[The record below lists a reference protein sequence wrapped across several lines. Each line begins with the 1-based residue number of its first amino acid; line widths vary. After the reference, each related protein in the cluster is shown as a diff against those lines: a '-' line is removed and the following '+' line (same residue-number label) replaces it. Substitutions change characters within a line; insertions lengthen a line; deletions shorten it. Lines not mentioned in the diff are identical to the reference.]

1 MTLTAHGDT
10 HGDTNPTRRD
20 DRAAAAL
27 DAYREHGTWAKAA
40 EVAGYTNKGS
50 AYRAAMK
57 LLGRR
62 VDATV
67 AQLREEANAR
77 TAERMAVLSE
87 MVYDLDLSPET
98 RLRAH
103 AEFTRLEARH
113 ARLNGMDAPIQV
125 ALSAGVAADLEDAL
139 AEAEAVLMPG
149 EVLAVHD
156 EPIQGGDD
164 GEA

>member
-1 MTLTAHGDT
+1 MTTTAHGDT
-10 HGDTNPTRRD
+10 STAGFT
-20 DRAAAAL
+20 DRAETAL
-27 DAYREHGTWAKAA
+27 EAYRTHGTWQKAA
-40 EVAGYTNKGS
+40 ELSGYTNKGS

-67 AQLREEANAR
+67 TQLRADANAR
-77 TAERMAVLSE
+77 TAERMAVLTE

-125 ALSAGVAADLEDAL
+125 AISAGVAADLADAL
-139 AEAEAVLMPG
+139 AEAEAVLLRG
-149 EVLAVHD
+149 EVLEVRD
-156 EPIQGGDD
+156 EPIGADD
-164 GEA
+164 GHDTE